1 MKEKKTHQHTYKK
14 ELKHRTKV
22 ILHGWCL
29 HSCSMIYWLQLIS
42 ASQRFKC
49 KMAYIWFSPS
59 PPRRNVCHNV
69 IYVMECMDMKLSD
82 GNLGH
87 CTYLNRMKQNSKFA
101 LFWLAGKNSVCF
113 VLHRCVVEVEYI
125 QRPGLLNHAKNNNG
139 NNRIQTNLRVNI
151 GSSVLIY

>member
-1 MKEKKTHQHTYKK
+1 
-14 ELKHRTKV
+14 
-22 ILHGWCL
+22 
-29 HSCSMIYWLQLIS
+29 
-42 ASQRFKC
+42 
-49 KMAYIWFSPS
+49 
-59 PPRRNVCHNV
+59 
-69 IYVMECMDMKLSD
+69 MECMDMKLSD

-87 CTYLNRMKQNSKFA
+87 CTYLNRMNQNSKFA
-101 LFWLAGKNSVCF
+101 LFRLAGKNAVCF